1 MFIKLGLRISLIP
14 IMTVIRLSIPYIVG
28 GAVVIEQIFGW
39 PGIGSLMIAS
49 IDGRDFGVVMGIAT
63 MICIIVMCCN
73 FVLDILYG
81 VLDPRISRNK

>member
-1 MFIKLGLRISLIP
+1 
-14 IMTVIRLSIPYIVG
+14 
-28 GAVVIEQIFGW
+28 
-39 PGIGSLMIAS
+39 MIAS